1 MHYTHARTHA
11 LTHVSCILWHYS
23 QSLCMIKISLH
34 SSHNLSN
41 LKRPSWGVLSY
52 AALARED
59 KNLVLDITQS
69 LSYDCDVWVG
79 LGCLA

>member
-1 MHYTHARTHA
+1 
-11 LTHVSCILWHYS
+11 
-23 QSLCMIKISLH
+23 MIKISLH
-34 SSHNLSN
+34 SSHNLISN
-41 LKRPSWGVLSY
+41 FKRNSWGVLAY
-52 AALARED
+52 AALAGED